1 MDEGEAGDEGG
12 SGLGGGG
19 VGGGCCRGGVL
30 GQTTFTDV
38 PKEHPQRVDIEYA
51 VAQNWFLGYTDGTFK
66 PDRIITAEQITTVI
80 QRAFPDGATR
90 GDMAVFMR
98 AGNQALRTAV
108 ITEGDDVAI
117 AWGTV
122 QNRWTARGDDNPIYS
137 AHQYNFD
144 RDGYRY
150 LNIPLVLPAMEDM
163 ADAWAVT
170 AVLVEKKG
178 TAAAAAAAEAARAA
192 SVAAADGFGT
202 LGALTDINRT
212 PYRADNGTDGEQ
224 KVRKAFRA
232 SSSAALAMA
241 EVAVDAEEVK
251 DWQYIS
257 RKWTEATEASLA
269 ADSRAAEAAARTQSV
284 FASYW

>member
-1 MDEGEAGDEGG
+1 MDEGEAG
-12 SGLGGGG
+12 LGDGVGG
-19 VGGGCCRGGVL
+19 VGGGGYRGGVL

-38 PKEHPQRVDIEYA
+38 PQEHPQRVDIEYA

-66 PDRIITAEQITTVI
+66 PDREITAEQITTVI

-122 QNRWTARGDDNPIYS
+122 QNRWSPGSPIRYGDVRLSY
-137 AHQYNFD
+137 Y
-144 RDGYRY
+144 
-150 LNIPLVLPAMEDM
+150 VLEVLRIMEDM
-163 ADAWAVT
+163 EEAWAAT
-170 AVLVEKKG
+170 AVLIEKKG
-178 TAAAAAAAEAARAA
+178 TAAAAAAAEAARVA
-192 SVAAADGFGT
+192 SIAAADAF
-202 LGALTDINRT
+202 GALGVIEATEVVHVAYGSNS
-212 PYRADNGTDGEQ
+212 AK
-224 KVRKAFRA
+224 KVREAFRA

-257 RKWTEATEASLA
+257 RKWTEATEASALA
-269 ADSRAAEAAARTQSV
+269 DDRAAEAAARTQSV

>member
-1 MDEGEAGDEGG
+1 MDEGEAGLGG
-12 SGLGGGG
+12 SGGG
-19 VGGGCCRGGVL
+19 VGGGCYRGGGVL

-38 PKEHPQRVDIEYA
+38 PQEHPQRVDIEYA

-66 PDRIITAEQITTVI
+66 PDRKITAEQITTVI

-98 AGNQALRTAV
+98 AGNQALKTAV

-117 AWGTV
+117 AWGKV
-122 QNRWTARGDDNPIYS
+122 QNRWLDGNPIYNYDNGTS
-137 AHQYNFD
+137 WRSSD
-144 RDGYRY
+144 DIRRYR
-150 LNIPLVLPAMEDM
+150 ISRVLTAIEDM
-163 ADAWAVT
+163 EEAWAAT

-178 TAAAAAAAEAARAA
+178 TAAAAVAAEAARAA
-192 SVAAADGFGT
+192 SVAAADAY
-202 LGALTDINRT
+202 GALGVIIGNEI
-212 PYRADNGTDGEQ
+212 YRVDYGANSAG
-224 KVRKAFRA
+224 KVRGVFVA

-241 EVAVDAEEVK
+241 EVAVDAEEVE

-257 RKWTEATEASLA
+257 RKWTEAKGDNRY
-269 ADSRAAEAAARTQSV
+269 ADDRAANAAARSQSV